1 MTEEDKKLI
10 EEAKR
15 VRAFAYAPYSHF
27 AVGAALRTKS
37 GKVYNGCNIEN
48 SAFPM
53 TMCAERIAVFRAVSA
68 GERDFD
74 TIAVIADS
82 PSPTPPC
89 GACRQVLAEFGVSR
103 VIMANVSG
111 DTGGKTLDEVLPG
124 AFTKEDM

>member
-1 MTEEDKKLI
+1 MTEEDKELI

-111 DTGGKTLDEVLPG
+111 DTEEKTLDELLPG

>member
-1 MTEEDKKLI
+1 MTEEDKELI

-111 DTGGKTLDEVLPG
+111 DTEEKTLNELLPG

>member
-1 MTEEDKKLI
+1 MIEEDKKLI

-111 DTGGKTLDEVLPG
+111 DTEEKTLNELLPG

>member
-1 MTEEDKKLI
+1 MTEEDKEVI

-111 DTGGKTLDEVLPG
+111 DTEEKTLDELLPG

>member
-1 MTEEDKKLI
+1 MIEEDKKLI

-111 DTGGKTLDEVLPG
+111 DTEEKTLDELLPG